1 MRTALLGPCLDS
13 GVLAEAGKRERRAPG
28 EDQVRATFP
37 PHPLRPA
44 VTLALTVHLPDDYHE
59 LLMAELADLGFEA
72 FEEAGEGRLIAYGPL
87 RIWGDVPREHL
98 EGWLARRGLSVEVEE
113 ATVEEQ
119 NWNAKWEA
127 TIRPLV
133 VGEFV
138 VRPTWSERE
147 PEHEGKIELLIDP
160 KMSFGTG
167 HHESTRLVLRLMPP
181 HITPGA
187 RVLDAGCGTGVLA
200 VAALKLGAAYAIG
213 FDIDPW
219 AERNAIENAELNGV
233 ADRFEVREGSTE
245 VVPESGF
252 DVCLANINLHAH
264 RMLVPELVRRLAPA
278 APLLMAGLLHTDH
291 EAVSD
296 ILADAGYRIT
306 EEVIEN
312 EWMALVAL
320 PA

>member
-1 MRTALLGPCLDS
+1 M
-13 GVLAEAGKRERRAPG
+13 
-28 EDQVRATFP
+28 
-37 PHPLRPA
+37 
-44 VTLALTVHLPDDYHE
+44 TLALTVHLPDDYHE

-72 FEEAGEGRLIAYGPL
+72 FEEAGGGRLVAYGPL
-87 RIWGDVPREHL
+87 RVWGDVPREQI
-98 EGWLARRGLSVEVEE
+98 ERWLAHRGLTVSMEE

-133 VGEFV
+133 VGAFV

-147 PEHEGKIELLIDP
+147 PEHVGKIELLIDP

-167 HHESTRLVLRLMPP
+167 HHESTRLVLRLLPP
-181 HITPGA
+181 HVPDGA

-200 VAALKLGAAYAIG
+200 VAALKLGAARALG

-233 ADRFEVREGSTE
+233 ADRFEVREGSIE
-245 VVPESGF
+245 VVPETGF
-252 DVCLANINLHAH
+252 DVCLANINLNAH
-264 RMLVPELVRRLAPA
+264 RLLVPELVARLAPG
-278 APLLMAGLLHTDH
+278 APLLMAGLLQTDH
-291 EAVSD
+291 EAIAA
-296 ILADAGYRIT
+296 ILAQSGYRIT
-306 EEVIEN
+306 EEAIEN

>member
-1 MRTALLGPCLDS
+1 M
-13 GVLAEAGKRERRAPG
+13 
-28 EDQVRATFP
+28 
-37 PHPLRPA
+37 
-44 VTLALTVHLPDDYHE
+44 TLALTISLPDDYHE

-72 FEEAGEGRLIAYGPL
+72 FEEASEGQLVAYGPL
-87 RIWGDVPREHL
+87 RVWGDVPREQI
-98 EGWLARRGLSVEVEE
+98 EGWLAHRGLTVSMEE

-133 VGEFV
+133 VGAFV

-147 PEHEGKIELLIDP
+147 PEHVGKIELLIDP

-167 HHESTRLVLRLMPP
+167 HHESTRLVLRLLPP
-181 HITPGA
+181 HVPDGA

-200 VAALKLGAAYAIG
+200 VAALKLGAARALG

-233 ADRFEVREGSTE
+233 ADRFEVREGSVE
-245 VVPESGF
+245 VVPETGF
-252 DVCLANINLHAH
+252 DVCLANINLNAH
-264 RMLVPELVRRLAPA
+264 RLLVPELVARLAPG
-278 APLLMAGLLHTDH
+278 APLLMAGLLRTDH
-291 EAVSD
+291 EAIAA
-296 ILADAGYRIT
+296 ILAQSGYRIT
-306 EEVIEN
+306 EEAVEN